1 MLILFCDTHELLR
14 AAHFRNSTIHSH
26 IAGFHPAFMLM
37 SGAGL
42 KVFPSCEQA
51 PTCEKLLDPS
61 VPQLWSC
68 NNTYGDKKYILYS
81 CCQQCLC
88 DLIYGAAG
96 GVYVIRQ

>member
-51 PTCEKLLDPS
+51 PTFYD
-61 VPQLWSC
+61 
-68 NNTYGDKKYILYS
+68 TYGLLRTSCSRNPPRYS
-81 CCQQCLC
+81 HIVG
-88 DLIYGAAG
+88 LISHFYAHIEQDPRSFAHL
-96 GVYVIRQ
+96 

>member
-51 PTCEKLLDPS
+51 PTCETLLDPS
-61 VPQLWSC
+61 VPQL
-68 NNTYGDKKYILYS
+68 
-81 CCQQCLC
+81 
-88 DLIYGAAG
+88 
-96 GVYVIRQ
+96 